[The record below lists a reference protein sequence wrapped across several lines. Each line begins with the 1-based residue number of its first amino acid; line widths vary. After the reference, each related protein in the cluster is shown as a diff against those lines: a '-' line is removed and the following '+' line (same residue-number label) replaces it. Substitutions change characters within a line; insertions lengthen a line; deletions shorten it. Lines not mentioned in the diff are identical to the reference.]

1 MQPLDHAVAPRFD
14 GAAALSFLQALGA
27 EPSAVHY
34 RAIHW
39 DKNHEP
45 KGERAVHLAPTFQ
58 PRGARLEQLQ
68 QAGYRLYWL
77 PNGGPNDA
85 DVKACSFL
93 FVEWDEQPMEW
104 QVGAWQALGLPEPT
118 VLLATGGKSVHAYWR
133 LSEPITPERWR
144 PLIQRLI
151 AYCKSDPTC
160 KNPSRLMRLAGSS
173 YIHKSDDLG
182 PDGQSI
188 GGSLGAHPARM
199 IRHSP
204 AAIYSADV
212 FEERLPELPKPEPP
226 APAPAPA
233 APTRSAA
240 ADQPRT
246 YEELERLVSSYPQI
260 LAKNGQR
267 EEALRLVCGLARC
280 MELIGK
286 GKLDAIALASRYH
299 PQAADTFEQV
309 DRWKFDQFDAGS
321 FIKQCKGAGV
331 DVKRHDIPKPPPPTP
346 PLNGE
351 QFIPPDAPVKPA
363 AADPWQTEPL
373 DDEDAAAAR
382 SDLLAELQSFRDAGE
397 LAAVVTPQLLFP
409 PDTATK
415 LLSYAEEQQLPV
427 RGFYLPIFTTV
438 ASIIGNR
445 AHCVPRSGDE
455 VRGIAVLWGMSIGGV
470 SAGKS
475 PITAPAIERP
485 LVAWH
490 AAERE
495 KHEAAI
501 KEWNRGKAKAE
512 EAEKRRRNGDD
523 AGGSED
529 PVGDFL
535 AENPQP
541 ERRYIISTDTTI
553 EKLEINLLSAETPG
567 HLSFHDELSGWF
579 ANLCRERGGKSDRPK
594 WLSIGSGSSLM
605 TDRVNRT
612 EVLIQNPRCSLFGNL
627 QPARIAGLWE
637 ADVKACQGVPDADGL
652 WARFHMV
659 QLPEWDYRYRP
670 TTVHLT
676 PVLSSL
682 YKAIDATA
690 ARLPMPAPG
699 KSCEILLAEDAIP
712 LWTQWVDDLLE
723 MRRARTLQ
731 EDKGYIIKLRGTTL
745 TLALL
750 IHAIRCGASGI
761 RMDGPIS
768 ADTLMAAISFAGM
781 LIVERDRVLCAVRDA
796 DATGKVKELLARG
809 QEWRRANGPIP
820 VPLDQLRKWCLP
832 QKRMKA
838 AERRAWLEQVVS
850 DAPDMG
856 ELREVQRSLQWLP
869 PA

>member
-1 MQPLDHAVAPRFD
+1 MLASFGPLLPGAPDKRPLVGDGWENHAGVPVAELQTTAPECVCWHIGAAPGHIAIDIDGPRAAAFCQQHGCEPYTADTWRIVRTGNSDRLKLVYTVTAEQKAILAAGGKTVKVGIGEGGPDDKGEEFAVFAKHGTQVVVLGQHYTKESHFTDNDDQYAWAGRPPADAQPLPAEWFALLQGVFCGDRPLRPKTRRSISPQVTRGPRSYSNASGTWRNSSQRQPCPMCGRDHSGACSIHQDGDSVWCCHGETKSAPD
-14 GAAALSFLQALGA
+14 CS
-27 EPSAVHY
+27 
-34 RAIHW
+34 
-39 DKNHEP
+39 K
-45 KGERAVHLAPTFQ
+45 KGETVTGHDGRTW
-58 PRGARLEQLQ
+58 
-68 QAGYRLYWL
+68 GYVRTE
-77 PNGGPNDA
+77 DH
-85 DVKACSFL
+85 DSFGERSL
-93 FVEWDEQPMEW
+93 FVID
-104 QVGAWQALGLPEPT
+104 
-118 VLLATGGKSVHAYWR
+118 K
-133 LSEPITPERWR
+133 
-144 PLIQRLI
+144 
-151 AYCKSDPTC
+151 
-160 KNPSRLMRLAGSS
+160 
-173 YIHKSDDLG
+173 
-182 PDGQSI
+182 
-188 GGSLGAHPARM
+188 
-199 IRHSP
+199 
-204 AAIYSADV
+204 
-212 FEERLPELPKPEPP
+212 PKP
-226 APAPAPA
+226 
-233 APTRSAA
+233 
-240 ADQPRT
+240 
-246 YEELERLVSSYPQI
+246 
-260 LAKNGQR
+260 
-267 EEALRLVCGLARC
+267 
-280 MELIGK
+280 
-286 GKLDAIALASRYH
+286 
-299 PQAADTFEQV
+299 
-309 DRWKFDQFDAGS
+309 
-321 FIKQCKGAGV
+321 
-331 DVKRHDIPKPPPPTP
+331 KPDPPTP

-351 QFIPPDAPVKPA
+351 QFIPPDAPVEPA

-409 PDTATK
+409 PDMATK
-415 LLSYAEEQQLPV
+415 LLSYAEEQQLPA
-427 RGFYLPIFTTV
+427 RGFYLPILTTV

-541 ERRYIISTDTTI
+541 ERRYLISTDTTI

-761 RMDGPIS
+761 RMNGPIS

-838 AERRAWLEQVVS
+838 AERRAWLEHVVS

>member
-1 MQPLDHAVAPRFD
+1 MLAGFGPLLPGAPDKRPLVGDGWESHAGVPVAELQTTAPECVCWHIGAAPGHVAIDIDGPRAAAFCRQHGCEPHTSDTWRIVRTGNTDRLKLVYTVTAEQKAILAAGGKTVKVGIGEGGPDDKGEEFAVFAKHGTQVVVLGQHYTKESHFTDNDDQYAWAGRPPADAQPLPAEWFALLQGVFCGDRPLRPPTRRSISPQATRGPRSYSSASGTWRNSSQRQPCPMCGRDHSGACSIHQDGDSVWCCHGETKSAPD
-14 GAAALSFLQALGA
+14 CS
-27 EPSAVHY
+27 
-34 RAIHW
+34 
-39 DKNHEP
+39 K
-45 KGERAVHLAPTFQ
+45 KGETVTGHDGRTW
-58 PRGARLEQLQ
+58 
-68 QAGYRLYWL
+68 GYVRTE
-77 PNGGPNDA
+77 DH
-85 DVKACSFL
+85 DSFGERSL
-93 FVEWDEQPMEW
+93 FVID
-104 QVGAWQALGLPEPT
+104 
-118 VLLATGGKSVHAYWR
+118 K
-133 LSEPITPERWR
+133 
-144 PLIQRLI
+144 
-151 AYCKSDPTC
+151 
-160 KNPSRLMRLAGSS
+160 
-173 YIHKSDDLG
+173 
-182 PDGQSI
+182 
-188 GGSLGAHPARM
+188 
-199 IRHSP
+199 
-204 AAIYSADV
+204 
-212 FEERLPELPKPEPP
+212 PKP
-226 APAPAPA
+226 
-233 APTRSAA
+233 
-240 ADQPRT
+240 
-246 YEELERLVSSYPQI
+246 
-260 LAKNGQR
+260 
-267 EEALRLVCGLARC
+267 
-280 MELIGK
+280 
-286 GKLDAIALASRYH
+286 
-299 PQAADTFEQV
+299 
-309 DRWKFDQFDAGS
+309 
-321 FIKQCKGAGV
+321 
-331 DVKRHDIPKPPPPTP
+331 KPDPPTP

-351 QFIPPDAPVKPA
+351 QFIPADAPVGGA
-363 AADPWQTEPL
+363 AVDPWQAEPL

-397 LAAVVTPQLLFP
+397 LAAAITPQLLFP
-409 PDTATK
+409 PDVATK
-415 LLSYAEEQQLPV
+415 LMGYAEEQQLPV

-512 EAEKRRRNGDD
+512 EAEKRRRSGDD

-541 ERRYIISTDTTI
+541 ERRYLISTDTTI

-659 QLPEWDYRYRP
+659 QLPEWDYHYRP

-676 PVLSSL
+676 PVLYNL

-690 ARLPMPAPG
+690 AQLPLPAPG
-699 KSCEILLAEDAIP
+699 KSCEIILAEDAIP

-723 MRRARTLQ
+723 MRKARTLQ

-745 TLALL
+745 TLALI

-768 ADTLMAAISFAGM
+768 AETLMAAISFAGL

-809 QEWRRANGPIP
+809 QEWRRANGPLP

-838 AERRAWLEQVVS
+838 AERRSWLERVVS

-856 ELREVQRSLQWLP
+856 ELKEVQRSLQWLP

>member
-1 MQPLDHAVAPRFD
+1 
-14 GAAALSFLQALGA
+14 
-27 EPSAVHY
+27 
-34 RAIHW
+34 
-39 DKNHEP
+39 
-45 KGERAVHLAPTFQ
+45 
-58 PRGARLEQLQ
+58 
-68 QAGYRLYWL
+68 
-77 PNGGPNDA
+77 
-85 DVKACSFL
+85 
-93 FVEWDEQPMEW
+93 
-104 QVGAWQALGLPEPT
+104 
-118 VLLATGGKSVHAYWR
+118 
-133 LSEPITPERWR
+133 
-144 PLIQRLI
+144 
-151 AYCKSDPTC
+151 
-160 KNPSRLMRLAGSS
+160 
-173 YIHKSDDLG
+173 
-182 PDGQSI
+182 
-188 GGSLGAHPARM
+188 
-199 IRHSP
+199 
-204 AAIYSADV
+204 
-212 FEERLPELPKPEPP
+212 
-226 APAPAPA
+226 
-233 APTRSAA
+233 
-240 ADQPRT
+240 
-246 YEELERLVSSYPQI
+246 
-260 LAKNGQR
+260 
-267 EEALRLVCGLARC
+267 
-280 MELIGK
+280 
-286 GKLDAIALASRYH
+286 
-299 PQAADTFEQV
+299 
-309 DRWKFDQFDAGS
+309 
-321 FIKQCKGAGV
+321 
-331 DVKRHDIPKPPPPTP
+331 
-346 PLNGE
+346 
-351 QFIPPDAPVKPA
+351 
-363 AADPWQTEPL
+363 
-373 DDEDAAAAR
+373 
-382 SDLLAELQSFRDAGE
+382 
-397 LAAVVTPQLLFP
+397 
-409 PDTATK
+409 
-415 LLSYAEEQQLPV
+415 
-427 RGFYLPIFTTV
+427 V

-676 PVLSSL
+676 PVLSNL

-838 AERRAWLEQVVS
+838 AQRRAWLEHVVS
-850 DAPDMG
+850 DAPNMG

>member
-1 MQPLDHAVAPRFD
+1 MLASFGPLLPGAPDKRPLVGDGWENHAGVPVAELQTTAPECVCWHIGAAPGHIAIDIDGPRAAAFCQQHGCEPYTADTWRIVRTGNSDRLKLVYTVTAEQKAILAAGGKTVKVGIGEGGPDDKGEEFAVFAKHGTQVVVLGQHYTKQSHFTDNDDQYAWAGRPPADAQPLPTEWFALLQGVFCGDRPLRPKTRRSISPQVTRGPRSYSNASGTWRNSSQRQPCPMCGRDHSGACSIHQDGDSVWCCHGETKSAPD
-14 GAAALSFLQALGA
+14 CS
-27 EPSAVHY
+27 
-34 RAIHW
+34 
-39 DKNHEP
+39 K
-45 KGERAVHLAPTFQ
+45 KGETVTGHDGRTW
-58 PRGARLEQLQ
+58 
-68 QAGYRLYWL
+68 GYVRTE
-77 PNGGPNDA
+77 DH
-85 DVKACSFL
+85 DSFGERSL
-93 FVEWDEQPMEW
+93 FVID
-104 QVGAWQALGLPEPT
+104 
-118 VLLATGGKSVHAYWR
+118 K
-133 LSEPITPERWR
+133 
-144 PLIQRLI
+144 
-151 AYCKSDPTC
+151 
-160 KNPSRLMRLAGSS
+160 
-173 YIHKSDDLG
+173 
-182 PDGQSI
+182 
-188 GGSLGAHPARM
+188 
-199 IRHSP
+199 
-204 AAIYSADV
+204 
-212 FEERLPELPKPEPP
+212 PKP
-226 APAPAPA
+226 
-233 APTRSAA
+233 
-240 ADQPRT
+240 
-246 YEELERLVSSYPQI
+246 
-260 LAKNGQR
+260 
-267 EEALRLVCGLARC
+267 
-280 MELIGK
+280 
-286 GKLDAIALASRYH
+286 
-299 PQAADTFEQV
+299 
-309 DRWKFDQFDAGS
+309 
-321 FIKQCKGAGV
+321 
-331 DVKRHDIPKPPPPTP
+331 KPDPPTP

-351 QFIPPDAPVKPA
+351 QFIPPDAPVEPA

-409 PDTATK
+409 PDMATK
-415 LLSYAEEQQLPV
+415 LVNYAEEQQLPA

-523 AGGSED
+523 AGGTED

-761 RMDGPIS
+761 RMNGPIS

-838 AERRAWLEQVVS
+838 AERRAWLEHVVS

>member
-1 MQPLDHAVAPRFD
+1 MLASFGPLLPGAPDKRPLVGDGWENHAGVPVAELQTTAPECVCWHIGAAPGHIAIDIDGPRAAAFCHQHGCEPYTADTWRIVRTGNSDRLKLVYTVTAEQKAILAAGGKTVKVGIGEGGPDDKGEEFAVFAKHGTQVVVLGQHYTKESHFTDNDDQYAWAGRPPADAQPLPAEWFALLQGVFCGDRPLRPKTRRSISPQVTRGPRSYSNASGTWRNSSQRQPCPMCGRDHSGACSIHQDGESVWCCHGETKSAPD
-14 GAAALSFLQALGA
+14 CS
-27 EPSAVHY
+27 
-34 RAIHW
+34 
-39 DKNHEP
+39 K
-45 KGERAVHLAPTFQ
+45 KGETVTGHDGRTW
-58 PRGARLEQLQ
+58 
-68 QAGYRLYWL
+68 GYVRTE
-77 PNGGPNDA
+77 DH
-85 DVKACSFL
+85 DSFGERSL
-93 FVEWDEQPMEW
+93 FVID
-104 QVGAWQALGLPEPT
+104 
-118 VLLATGGKSVHAYWR
+118 K
-133 LSEPITPERWR
+133 
-144 PLIQRLI
+144 
-151 AYCKSDPTC
+151 
-160 KNPSRLMRLAGSS
+160 
-173 YIHKSDDLG
+173 
-182 PDGQSI
+182 
-188 GGSLGAHPARM
+188 
-199 IRHSP
+199 
-204 AAIYSADV
+204 
-212 FEERLPELPKPEPP
+212 PKP
-226 APAPAPA
+226 
-233 APTRSAA
+233 
-240 ADQPRT
+240 
-246 YEELERLVSSYPQI
+246 
-260 LAKNGQR
+260 
-267 EEALRLVCGLARC
+267 
-280 MELIGK
+280 
-286 GKLDAIALASRYH
+286 
-299 PQAADTFEQV
+299 
-309 DRWKFDQFDAGS
+309 
-321 FIKQCKGAGV
+321 
-331 DVKRHDIPKPPPPTP
+331 KPDPPTP

-351 QFIPPDAPVKPA
+351 QFIPPDAPVEPA

-409 PDTATK
+409 PDMATK
-415 LLSYAEEQQLPV
+415 LLSYAEEQQLPA
-427 RGFYLPIFTTV
+427 RGFYLPILTTV

-490 AAERE
+490 ATERE

-676 PVLSSL
+676 PVLSNL

-761 RMDGPIS
+761 RMNGPIS

-838 AERRAWLEQVVS
+838 AERRAWLEHVVS

>member
-1 MQPLDHAVAPRFD
+1 MLASFGPLLPGAPDKRPLVGDGWENHAGVPVAELQTTAPECVCWHIGAAPGHIAIDIDGPRAAAFCQQHGCDPYTADTWRIVRTGNSDRLKLVYTVTAEQKAILAAGGKTVKVGIGDGGPDDKGEEFAVFAKHGTQVVVLGQHYTKESHFTDNDDQYAWAGRPPADAQPLPAEWFALLQGVFCGDRPLRPKTRRSISPQVTRGPRSYSNASGTWRNSSQRQPCPMCGRDHSGACSIHQDGDSVWCCHGETKSAPD
-14 GAAALSFLQALGA
+14 CS
-27 EPSAVHY
+27 
-34 RAIHW
+34 
-39 DKNHEP
+39 K
-45 KGERAVHLAPTFQ
+45 KGETVTGHDGRTW
-58 PRGARLEQLQ
+58 
-68 QAGYRLYWL
+68 GYVRTE
-77 PNGGPNDA
+77 DH
-85 DVKACSFL
+85 DSFGERSL
-93 FVEWDEQPMEW
+93 FVID
-104 QVGAWQALGLPEPT
+104 
-118 VLLATGGKSVHAYWR
+118 K
-133 LSEPITPERWR
+133 
-144 PLIQRLI
+144 
-151 AYCKSDPTC
+151 
-160 KNPSRLMRLAGSS
+160 
-173 YIHKSDDLG
+173 
-182 PDGQSI
+182 
-188 GGSLGAHPARM
+188 
-199 IRHSP
+199 
-204 AAIYSADV
+204 
-212 FEERLPELPKPEPP
+212 PKP
-226 APAPAPA
+226 
-233 APTRSAA
+233 
-240 ADQPRT
+240 
-246 YEELERLVSSYPQI
+246 
-260 LAKNGQR
+260 
-267 EEALRLVCGLARC
+267 
-280 MELIGK
+280 
-286 GKLDAIALASRYH
+286 
-299 PQAADTFEQV
+299 
-309 DRWKFDQFDAGS
+309 
-321 FIKQCKGAGV
+321 
-331 DVKRHDIPKPPPPTP
+331 KPDPPTP

-351 QFIPPDAPVKPA
+351 QFIPSDAPVKPA

-373 DDEDAAAAR
+373 EDEDAAAAR

-397 LAAVVTPQLLFP
+397 LAAAITPQLLFP
-409 PDTATK
+409 PDMATK
-415 LLSYAEEQQLPV
+415 LLGYAEEQQLPV

-838 AERRAWLEQVVS
+838 AERRAWLEHVVS